1 VRRIVKKFSGVVL
14 YDEAGFSAWAGIESR
29 DVKKA
34 A

>member
-1 VRRIVKKFSGVVL
+1 VKKFSGVTIF
-14 YDEAGFSAWAGIESR
+14 DEAEFSAWAGIERR